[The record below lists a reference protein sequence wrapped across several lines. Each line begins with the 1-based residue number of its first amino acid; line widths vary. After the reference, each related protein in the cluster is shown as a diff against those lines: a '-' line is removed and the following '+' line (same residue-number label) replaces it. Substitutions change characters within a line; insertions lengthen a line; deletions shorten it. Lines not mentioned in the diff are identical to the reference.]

1 MKTPKIEVQDETPLK
16 WPDGWPRTL
25 IDDRQSRSQWKKS
38 AIDYRKMVAE
48 ELQRLGATAAR
59 ITSNATERARLDPG
73 VAVWFSTGKVEDFTW
88 QKVLQL
94 DDPAPTLDQID
105 AAFRRLVA
113 NHHPDR
119 IAAGSGGD
127 LSMFQKL
134 REQRDKAKA
143 WVLGTNTQSYE
154 HCIPCD
160 TFTEVRYNL
169 AGIRLAL
176 SYFRGLERIGI
187 PAILERVMNQAFRAQ
202 LTDQKGAA
210 HAAST

>member
-1 MKTPKIEVQDETPLK
+1 MKTAKIEVQDESPLM

-25 IDDRQSRSQWKKS
+25 IDDRQSRAQWKKP
-38 AIDYRKMVAE
+38 AADYRKAVVE

-59 ITSNATERARLDPG
+59 ITTNPPDKARLDPG
-73 VAVWFSTGKVEDFTW
+73 VAVWFSMNQTEDYGW
-88 QKVLQL
+88 QKLLQL
-94 DDPAPTLDQID
+94 DNPAPTLDEID
-105 AAFRRLVA
+105 SAFRRLVA

-127 LSMFQKL
+127 LKMFEKL
-134 REQRDKAKA
+134 RAARDKAKA
-143 WVLGTNTQSYE
+143 WVLGTSTIQYE

-160 TFTEVRYNL
+160 RFSEIRYNL

-176 SYFRGLERIGI
+176 SHFRGLERIGI
-187 PAILERVMNQAFRAQ
+187 PAILERVMNQAFKAAL

-210 HAAST
+210 HAT